1 VKSGFVAVVGRPN
14 VGKSTLV
21 NSLVGEKVAITSK
34 RPGTTRSR
42 IRGIITEPAAPAAP
56 SAQAV
61 LVDTPGLH
69 RPRTVLGERLN
80 SIATRALAEADAVL
94 MVVDATAPV
103 GPGDRLVA
111 ARVAEASRPTVVAV
125 TKTDVARQ
133 AQIAERLGEAAEWDF
148 DAYVP
153 VSALRGDGV
162 NVLRVE
168 IVSRLD
174 EGPMFFPRE
183 MTTDQAEHILVA
195 EVVREK
201 FLDRLREELPHA
213 LVVVTTSIEERSDSL
228 VVIEADVVVE
238 RDSQKGIV
246 IGAGGSMLRTA
257 GEEARAEL
265 EARFG
270 RQVYLALRA
279 RVEPDWQRHP
289 ALIDRLGFE

>member
-1 VKSGFVAVVGRPN
+1 MKSGFVAVVGRPN

-21 NSLVGEKVAITSK
+21 NSLVGEKVAITST

-42 IRGIITEPAAPAAP
+42 IRGIITIPAAPAAP
-56 SAQAV
+56 DAQAV

-69 RPRTVLGERLN
+69 RPRTILGERLN
-80 SIATRALAEADAVL
+80 SIAGKALGEADAVL

-111 ARVAEASRPTVVAV
+111 ARVGEASRPTVVAV
-125 TKTDVARQ
+125 TKTDIARP
-133 AQIAERLGEAAEWDF
+133 AQIAERLGEAGDWEF

-162 NVLRVE
+162 DVVRAELFN
-168 IVSRLD
+168 RLP
-174 EGPMFFPRE
+174 EGPLFFPRE

-213 LVVVTTSIEERSDSL
+213 LVVLTRSIEEKSDTL

-246 IGAGGSMLRTA
+246 IGARGSMLRTA

-270 RQVYLALRA
+270 RQVHLALRV
-279 RVEPDWQRHP
+279 RVERDWQRHP
-289 ALIDRLGFE
+289 TLLDRLGFE